1 MSPQGNILRHT
12 CPFKPPND
20 PNLHPKGGH
29 RGNRKEGVKG
39 DDLKYKGEQLY
50 FFLFFSFLISVKM
63 KQKDLITNYKRWD
76 DSPFEMELAEDEVLS
91 RRTSSSSLRFSFKD
105 KFRHI
110 RQQEEYQNKILKK
123 ICNWFT

>member
-1 MSPQGNILRHT
+1 
-12 CPFKPPND
+12 
-20 PNLHPKGGH
+20 
-29 RGNRKEGVKG
+29 
-39 DDLKYKGEQLY
+39 
-50 FFLFFSFLISVKM
+50 M

>member
-1 MSPQGNILRHT
+1 
-12 CPFKPPND
+12 
-20 PNLHPKGGH
+20 
-29 RGNRKEGVKG
+29 
-39 DDLKYKGEQLY
+39 
-50 FFLFFSFLISVKM
+50 M

-91 RRTSSSSLRFSFKD
+91 RRTSSSSLRFSLKD
-105 KFRHI
+105 KFRHR